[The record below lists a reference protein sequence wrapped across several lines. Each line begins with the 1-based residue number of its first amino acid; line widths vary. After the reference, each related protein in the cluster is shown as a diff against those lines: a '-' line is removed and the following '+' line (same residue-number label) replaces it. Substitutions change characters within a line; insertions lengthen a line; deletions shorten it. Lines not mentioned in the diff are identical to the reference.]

1 MDVASIAARHPAWQL
16 AQRLEGSSDLKPLS
30 LQSPRASLTAVP
42 DWQAAFGRNETVGRP
57 QWPDQST
64 LGLDPAF
71 TSTASYSGGF
81 SANQSSA
88 SSSRGLLLAMGL
100 PDLQTRMRE
109 RQLNALDSFAGSTE
123 QTQQELRDADLQARL
138 AAMQEDIE
146 HAREVNLAA
155 VNPLLPSDPIQ
166 LEMTN
171 LRLQLQVLEVPGN
184 VYATPSAIAAARARL
199 SELNADWRR
208 ALRGQESERRELLA
222 RLRDERP
229 RRIELQRRRE
239 IEIAQR
245 ADKERDDSVRQQV
258 AGEARRRISED
269 FETADAR
276 LGIVFP
282 VADKNGLESRL
293 SFRTRGEQRASATPR
308 NSKTSRTAA
317 LAASDI
323 ALFPPQIESVDEL
336 GFAASMQDWVR
347 LSPSQR
353 QAQIR
358 RLRALAWSDAR
369 QWARVATLRNAALQ
383 RSLRQSAPA
392 KLPMKPQ

>member
-1 MDVASIAARHPAWQL
+1 MGPTFTLAAP
-16 AQRLEGSSDLKPLS
+16 
-30 LQSPRASLTAVP
+30 
-42 DWQAAFGRNETVGRP
+42 
-57 QWPDQST
+57 
-64 LGLDPAF
+64 
-71 TSTASYSGGF
+71 YSGGF
-81 SANQSSA
+81 LANQSST

-109 RQLNALDSFAGSTE
+109 RQVNALDSFAGSTE
-123 QTQQELRDADLQARL
+123 QTQQEMRDADLQARL

-171 LRLQLQVLEVPGN
+171 LRLQLQVLEAPGN
-184 VYATPSAIAAARARL
+184 VYATPAAIAAARARL

-245 ADKERDDSVRQQV
+245 ADKERDDTVRQEV
-258 AGEARRRISED
+258 AGEARRRIAEE

-276 LGIVFP
+276 LGIVLP
-282 VADKNGLESRL
+282 GTEKNGIGNPL
-293 SFRTRGEQRASATPR
+293 SFRTRGAQRASATSR
-308 NSKTSRTAA
+308 NLRTSRIIASAA
-317 LAASDI
+317 PNI
-323 ALFPPQIESVDEL
+323 ARFPSLQTESVAESDFPASTQEL
-336 GFAASMQDWVR
+336 MR
-347 LSPSQR
+347 LSPSER

-369 QWARVATLRNAALQ
+369 QWARVVARRNAAIQ
-383 RSLRQSAPA
+383 RSLRQSTPA
-392 KLPMKPQ
+392 NLQMKSQ